1 MSNTVTNKK
10 IIPEGFYWSKMCG
23 MALRK
28 RSLGSPVTSERHTMN
43 PKSLLRHVLSEIAA
57 VDDDANEAKK
67 LTSEDASRYGSAL
80 WSGKIKDYLAWRAA
94 QGLSWWH
101 EQERLYPSAA
111 NDNSAVAVRKA
122 A

>member
-1 MSNTVTNKK
+1 MSNAVKSK
-10 IIPEGFYWSKMCG
+10 VIPEGFYWSKLCG

-28 RSLGSPVTSERHTMN
+28 RQLGSPVTVERHTMA
-43 PKSLLRHVLSEIAA
+43 PSSLLRRALAEISP
-57 VDDDANEAKK
+57 VENDANEAKK

-80 WSGKIKDYLAWRAA
+80 WSGKLKEYFSWRAE

-111 NDNSAVAVRKA
+111 NDNSTVAVRKA